1 MDMFDD
7 HMCVYSTQV
16 IWCLQDYLLNYLT
29 KGIVSILHIK
39 TIRLDIASGFRSQNI
54 WQMLVEITL

>member
-1 MDMFDD
+1 MDLFND

-16 IWCLQDYLLNYLT
+16 IWFLQDYLLNYLT

-39 TIRLDIASGFRSQNI
+39 TIRLAIASGFRSQNI
-54 WQMLVEITL
+54 WQMLVGITV